1 MTSVAATQTSTV
13 SPPTWERRTVDV
25 VAILV
30 GLSVLLACGLIA
42 RSGEVGPLEAR
53 AFHVVNG
60 LPETLT
66 PLMRGAQYLGV
77 LVVGPIVAL
86 GALVLRRYRLALAA
100 LIVTAAKLA
109 SERVVWTFVVRS
121 RPGTSIADTFVR
133 GGTPTSGQSFV
144 SGHVVLVTGLA
155 WVITPY
161 LHGRWRFVPGAIAA
175 LVAFARRCA
184 RAPRRPGRRGPGR
197 GHRGRGEPRRWCADA
212 RSEPR
217 PVAAPSRTSTVDWAR
232 RQTRRVQEEH
242 R

>member
-175 LVAFARRCA
+175 LVAFARLYLGA
-184 RAPRRPGRRGPGR
+184 HAPLDVLGGAALGAAIGGAANLVVGVPTP
-197 GHRGRGEPRRWCADA
+197 
-212 RSEPR
+212 
-217 PVAAPSRTSTVDWAR
+217 APSHA
-232 RQTRRVQEEH
+232 Q
-242 R
+242 